1 MLIFQKNMASLNK
14 NYKSNKDNSNYYMFG
29 LHAVKAAIENP
40 NRRKHELWIS
50 QNARAKIFSSTKP
63 PNIPIFNLDNSRSL
77 PISENKVH
85 QGAILKVSPLKQPT
99 EINEISKPKQAKL
112 VVILDK
118 VSDPQNVGAI
128 IRSSLFF
135 NCNAIINTIN
145 GGSSEN
151 GSLVKAASGAFEQ
164 VRYIQVTNIVQTI
177 IKLKKIG
184 YFVIGLDEN
193 SADKISSLTKG
204 SNDIAVVFGAE
215 GKGIRRLTKEHCDHL
230 VSIDGNHSFSSL
242 NVSTAVGITLF
253 NMQSNSFNIA

>member
-1 MLIFQKNMASLNK
+1 MAPSNK
-14 NYKSNKDNSNYYMFG
+14 KYKSNKDNRDYYMFG

-40 NRRKHELWIS
+40 YRKKHELWIS
-50 QNARAKIFSSTKP
+50 QNARTKIFTSLKP
-63 PNIPIFNLDNSRSL
+63 PSIPIFNLDKSKSL
-77 PISENKVH
+77 PISENNVH
-85 QGAILKVSPLKQPT
+85 QGAILKVSPLKQPADIH
-99 EINEISKPKQAKL
+99 EINKSNQPKL
-112 VVILDK
+112 VVVLDK

-164 VRYIQVTNIVQTI
+164 ARYVEVTNIVQTI

-184 YFVIGLDEN
+184 YFVIGLDEK
-193 SADKISSLTKG
+193 SRDKISSITKEKG
-204 SNDIAVVFGAE
+204 DIAVVFGAE
-215 GKGIRRLTKEHCDHL
+215 GKGIRRLTREHCDQL

-253 NMQSNSFNIA
+253 KMQSNSFNRK

>member
-1 MLIFQKNMASLNK
+1 MAPTK
-14 NYKSNKDNSNYYMFG
+14 KKYKSNKDYSDYYMFG

-40 NRRKHELWIS
+40 YRKKHALWIS
-50 QNARAKIFSSTKP
+50 ENARTKVFRTLKIPS
-63 PNIPIFNLDNSRSL
+63 IPIFNLEKSKNI
-77 PISENKVH
+77 PISESKVH

-99 EINEISKPKQAKL
+99 EIHETNITKQPKL
-112 VVILDK
+112 IVILDK

-135 NCNAIINTIN
+135 NCYAIINSIN

-177 IKLKKIG
+177 IRLKKNG
-184 YFVIGLDEN
+184 YFIIGLDEN
-193 SADKISSLTKG
+193 SVDKITSISKG
-204 SNDIAVVFGAE
+204 KNDTAVVFGAE
-215 GKGIRRLTKEHCDHL
+215 GKGIRRLTREHCDHI

-253 NMQSNSFNIA
+253 KIQSKSFNSA

>member
-1 MLIFQKNMASLNK
+1 MAIHKKISK
-14 NYKSNKDNSNYYMFG
+14 HIKEKSDYYMFG

-40 NRRKHELWIS
+40 KRKKHELWIS
-50 QNARAKIFSSTKP
+50 QNARTKIFSSLKMP
-63 PNIPIFNLDNSRSL
+63 SIPIFNLDKSKNL
-77 PISENKVH
+77 PISENTVH
-85 QGAILKVSPLKQPT
+85 QGAILKVSPLKQPSD
-99 EINEISKPKQAKL
+99 IHEISKTKQPKL

-135 NCNAIINTIN
+135 NCNAIINSIN

-164 VRYIQVTNIVQTI
+164 VRYVEVTNIVQTI

-184 YFVIGLDEN
+184 YFVIGLDEK
-193 SADKISSLTKG
+193 SRDKISSITKEKG
-204 SNDIAVVFGAE
+204 DIAVVFGAE
-215 GKGIRRLTKEHCDHL
+215 GKGIRRLTREHCDQL

-242 NVSTAVGITLF
+242 NVSTAVGISLF
-253 NMQSNSFNIA
+253 SIQSKSSISA

>member
-1 MLIFQKNMASLNK
+1 MAPINK
-14 NYKSNKDNSNYYMFG
+14 KYKSNKDNRDYYMFG

-40 NRRKHELWIS
+40 DRKKHELWIS
-50 QNARAKIFSSTKP
+50 QNARTKIFGSFKLPS
-63 PNIPIFNLDNSRSL
+63 IPIFNIDKSKNL

-85 QGAILKVSPLKQPT
+85 QGAILKVSPLKQPSDIP
-99 EINEISKPKQAKL
+99 EITKSNKPKL
-112 VVILDK
+112 VVVLDK

-135 NCNAIINTIN
+135 NCNAIVNAIN

-177 IKLKKIG
+177 KKLKEIG
-184 YFVIGLDEN
+184 YLVIGLDEK
-193 SADKISSLTKG
+193 SVDKISSITKG
-204 SNDIAVVFGAE
+204 KGDIAVVFGAE
-215 GKGIRRLTKEHCDHL
+215 GKGIRRLTREHCDRL

-253 NMQSNSFNIA
+253 NMQSNSFNRA

>member
-1 MLIFQKNMASLNK
+1 MTPFNK
-14 NYKSNKDNSNYYMFG
+14 KSKRNKDNSDYYMFG

-40 NRRKHELWIS
+40 NRIKHELWIS
-50 QNARAKIFSSTKP
+50 QNARAKIFSAIKKP
-63 PNIPIFNLDNSRSL
+63 TIPIFNLDKSKNL

-99 EINEISKPKQAKL
+99 EIDELSKTKQPKL

-135 NCNAIINTIN
+135 NCNAIINSIN

-177 IKLKKIG
+177 IKFKKSG
-184 YFVIGLDEN
+184 FFVVGLDES
-193 SADKISSLTKG
+193 SADKISSIKKEN
-204 SNDIAVVFGAE
+204 SDIALVFGAE
-215 GKGIRRLTKEHCDHL
+215 GKGMRKLTKEHCDRL
-230 VSIDGNHSFSSL
+230 LSIDGNHSFSSL

-253 NMQSNSFNIA
+253 NIQSNSFNGA

>member
-1 MLIFQKNMASLNK
+1 MAPTNK
-14 NYKSNKDNSNYYMFG
+14 KYKSKKDNRDYYMFG

-40 NRRKHELWIS
+40 CRRKHELWIS
-50 QNARAKIFSSTKP
+50 QNARTKIFRSLKLPS
-63 PNIPIFNLDNSRSL
+63 IPIFNLDQSKNL

-85 QGAILKVSPLKQPT
+85 QGAILKVSPLEQPSDIH
-99 EINEISKPKQAKL
+99 EINKSNQHKL
-112 VVILDK
+112 IVVLDK

-128 IRSSLFF
+128 VRSSLFF
-135 NCNAIINTIN
+135 NCNTIINSIN

-164 VRYIQVTNIVQTI
+164 VRYFQVTNIVQTI

-184 YFVIGLDEN
+184 YFVIGLDEK
-193 SADKISSLTKG
+193 STDKISSITKG
-204 SNDIAVVFGAE
+204 KDDIAVVFGAE
-215 GKGIRRLTKEHCDHL
+215 GKGIRRLTKEHCDQL

-253 NMQSNSFNIA
+253 NLQSNSFKRA

>member
-1 MLIFQKNMASLNK
+1 MTQRNK
-14 NYKSNKDNSNYYMFG
+14 RSKTNKEHDDYYMFG

-50 QNARAKIFSSTKP
+50 QNARAKIFGNTKIP
-63 PNIPIFNLDNSRSL
+63 TIPIFNIDKSKNL
-77 PISENKVH
+77 PIAGSKVH
-85 QGAILKVSPLKQPT
+85 QGAILKVSPLRQLS
-99 EINEISKPKQAKL
+99 EIDEISKPNQAKL

-135 NCNAIINTIN
+135 NCNAIINAFN
-145 GGSSEN
+145 GGPSEN

-164 VRYIQVTNIVQTI
+164 VHYIQVANIVQTI
-177 IKLKKIG
+177 CKLKKSGFFI
-184 YFVIGLDEN
+184 IGLDEN
-193 SADKISSLTKG
+193 STDKISSIEKG
-204 SNDIAVVFGAE
+204 NSDMAIVFGAE
-215 GKGIRRLTKEHCDHL
+215 GKGLRRLTREHCDLL

-253 NMQSNSFNIA
+253 NMQSNGFNSI

>member
-1 MLIFQKNMASLNK
+1 MLTNK
-14 NYKSNKDNSNYYMFG
+14 KYKSNRDNSDYYMFG

-50 QNARAKIFSSTKP
+50 QNAKTKIFRNLKLPS
-63 PNIPIFNLDNSRSL
+63 IPIFNLDKSKNL
-77 PISENKVH
+77 PISGNKVH

-99 EINEISKPKQAKL
+99 DIHEISKTKQPNL

-135 NCNAIINTIN
+135 NCSAIINSIN

-177 IKLKKIG
+177 IKLKKNG
-184 YFVIGLDEN
+184 YFVVGLDEN
-193 SADKISSLTKG
+193 SADKISSITKG
-204 SNDIAVVFGAE
+204 TSDIAFVFGAE
-215 GKGIRRLTKEHCDHL
+215 GKGIRRLTKEHCDNL
-230 VSIDGNHSFSSL
+230 VSIDGNHSFLSL

-253 NMQSNSFNIA
+253 NMQSNSLNSA